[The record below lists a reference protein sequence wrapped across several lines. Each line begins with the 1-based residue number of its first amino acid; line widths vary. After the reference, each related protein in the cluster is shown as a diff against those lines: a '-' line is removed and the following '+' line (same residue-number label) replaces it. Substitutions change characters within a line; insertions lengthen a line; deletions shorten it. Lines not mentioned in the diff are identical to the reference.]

1 MSVKII
7 IDSSTDFAPGISGRF
22 EIVPLP
28 VFFGDEKYIDG
39 VNLTHAEFYEKLQ
52 RSEQLPKTSQATPFD
67 YTQVYNKVI
76 ESGEDAVVLTISRK
90 LSGTYQSAVI
100 AAEDYKDRIFVVD
113 SDTVTIG
120 AGVLAEYALKLSE
133 SGMCAKDIADELE
146 RSKGRVRLVAMVD
159 TLEYLKKGGRISKT
173 VAFAGELLSFKPV
186 IAVEDGEVKMLG
198 KARGAKQGNNLLELE
213 IGKAGGVDFTMPV
226 LLGYSGTDPSM
237 LRRYI
242 DDFSKLWVGHREE
255 LDISEIGSVVGT
267 HAGPGAIAAA
277 FFAKI

>member
-1 MSVKII
+1 MGVKII

-22 EIVPLP
+22 EVIPLP

-39 VNLTHAEFYEKLQ
+39 VNLTHAEFYEKL
-52 RSEQLPKTSQATPFD
+52 RKSEQLPKTSQATPFD
-67 YTQVYNKVI
+67 YAQVYNKVI
-76 ESGEDAVVLTISRK
+76 ENGEDAVVLTISRK

-100 AAEDYKDRIFVVD
+100 AAEDFKDRIFVVD
-113 SDTVTIG
+113 SNTVTIG
-120 AGVLAEYALKLSE
+120 AGVLAEYALRLAE
-133 SGMCAKDIADELE
+133 SGICAKDIADELE

-159 TLEYLKKGGRISKT
+159 TLEYLKKGGRISKK
-173 VAFAGELLSFKPV
+173 VAFAGELLSVKPV

-198 KARGAKQGNNLLELE
+198 KARGARQGNNLLELE
-213 IGKAGGVDFTMPV
+213 IEKAGGVDFTMPV